1 MDGYLFSSTF
11 CFVEDILPP
20 RVRHGILC
28 SLDDLELKANAIS
41 YSSSH
46 LFLFFVLVFLFINMP
61 YIHLSSQTIN
71 PTNKRYVLKFQHKR
85 NGGER
90 ERERVWHTTHIC
102 MHRNDPTQQD
112 FLILSH
118 GRATCAVSG
127 VSLLPL
133 LLPLSLDTHICL
145 VLCMCVEG

>member
-90 ERERVWHTTHIC
+90 EREREYDILHIYVC
-102 MHRNDPTQQD
+102 IGMTPHNKTSLYCRMDAQLALLVV
-112 FLILSH
+112 FRFSH
-118 GRATCAVSG
+118 SF
-127 VSLLPL
+127 S
-133 LLPLSLDTHICL
+133 LSL
-145 VLCMCVEG
+145 